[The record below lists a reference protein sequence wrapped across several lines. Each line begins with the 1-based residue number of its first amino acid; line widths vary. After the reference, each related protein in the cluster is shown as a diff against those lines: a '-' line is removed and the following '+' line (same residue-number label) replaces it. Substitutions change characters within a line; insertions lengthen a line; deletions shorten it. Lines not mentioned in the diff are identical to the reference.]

1 MIQSKTIPLLLGLI
15 AVLSGVLIW
24 LGYRAE
30 AQPAPTDPSQSS
42 VPASA
47 PQKTTDPDDWRLT
60 LVNPWHALPEGYA
73 PELAD
78 VENGY
83 QVDAR
88 CAAALENML
97 AGCRAAGLSPLLCSA
112 YRTQEKQT
120 SLYNNLVNKLI
131 ARGCS
136 QEEAQAK
143 AGTEVALPG
152 TSEHQLGLAVD
163 IVDLN
168 HQVLDH
174 TQEDTAVQQWLMA
187 HCWEYGFILRYPAD
201 KSEITG
207 IIYEPWHYRY
217 VGEEYALALRDAGLC
232 LEEFLY

>member
-42 VPASA
+42 VPAGA

-88 CAAALENML
+88 CAVALENML
-97 AGCRAAGLSPLLCSA
+97 AGCRAAGLSPP
-112 YRTQEKQT
+112 
-120 SLYNNLVNKLI
+120 
-131 ARGCS
+131 
-136 QEEAQAK
+136 
-143 AGTEVALPG
+143 AL
-152 TSEHQLGLAVD
+152 LGLP
-163 IVDLN
+163 
-168 HQVLDH
+168 H
-174 TQEDTAVQQWLMA
+174 
-187 HCWEYGFILRYPAD
+187 P
-201 KSEITG
+201 
-207 IIYEPWHYRY
+207 
-217 VGEEYALALRDAGLC
+217 GEAGQPV
-232 LEEFLY
+232 